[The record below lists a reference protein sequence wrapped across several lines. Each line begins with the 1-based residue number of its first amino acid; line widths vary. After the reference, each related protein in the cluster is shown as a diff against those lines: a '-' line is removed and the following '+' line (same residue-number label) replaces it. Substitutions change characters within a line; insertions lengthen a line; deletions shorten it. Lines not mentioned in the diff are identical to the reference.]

1 MQTTYSTTQTYDV
14 SPTLA
19 CAGDYYTPVMPF
31 RPGRAVSAPRPPVV
45 KPPRGVS
52 LADVTELLDA
62 AGPLSAED
70 IAGGLDAAPEDAAA
84 SLWWMREAGYLK
96 QDEWGRYQLPL
107 AMAA

>member
-1 MQTTYSTTQTYDV
+1 MQTIYATTQSYDA

-19 CAGDYYTPVMPF
+19 YASDYYTPVVPF
-31 RPGRAVSAPRPPVV
+31 RPLRPVTAPPPAVVRQPAR
-45 KPPRGVS
+45 VS

-70 IAGGLDAAPEDAAA
+70 IAGGLDVGPEDAAA
-84 SLWWMREAGYLK
+84 ALWWMREAGYLK
-96 QDEWGRYQLPL
+96 QDEWGRYRLPL